1 MYLTMSCLELMGSCG
16 VQHVN
21 VLLQKSFHF
30 VLPPK
35 TFFFWGPPPPLP
47 KLSTS
52 CHSSENLS
60 LKVLYW

>member
-16 VQHVN
+16 VQHIN

-30 VLPPK
+30 VLPHK
-35 TFFFWGPPPPLP
+35 TFFSWAPPHPPEAIHF
-47 KLSTS
+47 LS
-52 CHSSENLS
+52 LS